1 MLLDPEFHVHSESDI
16 GSDTKCLSKS
26 KSFSENFYILPCS
39 ALPFDKIENFFG
51 TASHSIRPMTFE
63 RYSQIMVSLFL
74 RESI

>member
-16 GSDTKCLSKS
+16 RSDTKCLSKS

-51 TASHSIRPMTFE
+51 TASHSMRPMSFE
-63 RYSQIMVSLFL
+63 RYSQIVVSFFL
-74 RESI
+74 QKSV